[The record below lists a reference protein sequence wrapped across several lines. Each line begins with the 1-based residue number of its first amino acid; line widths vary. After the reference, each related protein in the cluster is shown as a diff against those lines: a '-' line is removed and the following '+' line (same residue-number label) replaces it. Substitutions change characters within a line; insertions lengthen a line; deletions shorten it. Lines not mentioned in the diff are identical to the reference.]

1 MGTFYTGDHP
11 KPKARQ
17 IINTLSKVFKIK
29 PSQFASLKVQK
40 RQHDTFKTLVVT
52 ILSQNSTDRSAG
64 RAFEKLEEAIGGISP
79 EKLSAAPVQRIRNAI
94 AMGGLQWHKA
104 PALRQLSRT
113 ILEQYAGDLDQILS
127 KPFDE
132 ARELLMDL
140 PQVGPK
146 TADVLLVTSAGQ
158 PTIPVDTHVDRV
170 SRRLGL
176 APLKGGYEKV
186 RASIQSLFPRI
197 KYHQVHLL
205 LIAHGRAYCTALRPK
220 CPTCPV
226 RKYCPYPRK
235 TRPISKKSN

>member
-1 MGTFYTGDHP
+1 MSKFYVGDHP
-11 KPKARQ
+11 NPKARE
-17 IINTLSKVFKIK
+17 IINILSQTFKIH
-29 PSQFASLKVQK
+29 PGQFSSLKIQK
-40 RQHDTFKTLVVT
+40 RQHDPFRTLVVT
-52 ILSQNSTDRSAG
+52 ILSQNSTDRSAV
-64 RAFEKLEEAIGGISP
+64 RAFEKLEESIGGISP
-79 EKLSAAPVQRIRNAI
+79 RKLAAAPVQKIRDAI
-94 AMGGLQWHKA
+94 AIGGLQWHKA
-104 PALRQLSRT
+104 PALKQLSRT

-127 KPFDE
+127 KSFDE
-132 ARELLMDL
+132 ARELLMNL

-146 TADVLLVTSAGQ
+146 TADVLLVTSASQ

-186 RASIQSLFPRI
+186 RGSLQSLFPREN
-197 KYHQVHLL
+197 YHQVHLL

-235 TRPISKKSN
+235 TRPI